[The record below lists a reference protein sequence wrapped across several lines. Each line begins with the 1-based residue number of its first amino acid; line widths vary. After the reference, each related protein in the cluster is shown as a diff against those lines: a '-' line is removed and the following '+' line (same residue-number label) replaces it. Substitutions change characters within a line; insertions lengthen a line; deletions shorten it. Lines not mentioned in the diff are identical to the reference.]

1 MKNDPATLAA
11 LPPESYFFEAVTP
24 HWQRKKMFHAEVDV
38 YPTCEIEEAHYKGME
53 VEVRCF
59 WQLRLKNAFSK

>member
-1 MKNDPATLAA
+1 
-11 LPPESYFFEAVTP
+11 
-24 HWQRKKMFHAEVDV
+24 MFHAEVDV